1 MPRSPAA
8 VPPRTRGS
16 WLSVG
21 ARISSGA
28 RVARHLRAAPF
39 LLAALAS
46 REGSIDQR
54 LVRMRDAWSAAV
66 QTADRAPARQRLKDI
81 AWSNAEPFEI
91 RAGAV
96 ELLASD
102 PDPTGV
108 DDTRELVKLV
118 LPREQSRGMVALLSR
133 LCVDKAWTDATP
145 ALIRSYSRIVS
156 AVEEGDRAERWAL
169 SELNP
174 GVPLFDLAFGVFLD
188 PRTDPGP
195 AGANFDQRTRADAW
209 TVIARLDPSGSERR
223 RLLATVSSTT
233 SNADVTL
240 MRACAA
246 ELAALPNTP
255 AEVDWV
261 RSLYSPQSAENR
273 AWRAEVSPA
282 VAALTDAQRDRLAI
296 RHLEPIRWTA
306 ANQPVWLTRSRE
318 DILSDMASR
327 LSGRP
332 NFQRRVERDNR
343 GDLLPETLDHHRAA
357 LSWGDALSLLVL
369 DTAIVDPAFLEPLWL
384 HLDQDRA
391 DRTTEY
397 GGLIQ
402 HVPRVGGVRPL
413 LFVPRSAAREGDMAF
428 PESEDM
434 IRQGDRSLA
443 AFHFHASQT
452 EMVDHAGPS
461 EGDLRYAWGTRRNC
475 LVFTSLRARRLTV
488 DYYTPD
494 GVVIDLGELPR

>member
-1 MPRSPAA
+1 
-8 VPPRTRGS
+8 
-16 WLSVG
+16 
-21 ARISSGA
+21 
-28 RVARHLRAAPF
+28 
-39 LLAALAS
+39 
-46 REGSIDQR
+46 
-54 LVRMRDAWSAAV
+54 MRDAWTAAV
-66 QTADRAPARQRLKDI
+66 QSADRAPARQRLKDI

-91 RAGAV
+91 RSGAV

-102 PDPTGV
+102 PNPAGV
-108 DDTRELVKLV
+108 DDTRELVKLL
-118 LPREQSRGMVALLSR
+118 LPREQSRGMVAMLSR
-133 LCVDKAWTDATP
+133 LCVEKQWQDATP
-145 ALIRSYSRIVS
+145 ALIRSYSRVIS
-156 AVEEGDRAERWAL
+156 AVDEDDRAERWAL
-169 SELNP
+169 AQLNP
-174 GVPLFDLAFGVFLD
+174 GVPLLDLAFGVFLD

-223 RLLATVSSTT
+223 RLLATAPATT
-233 SNADVTL
+233 ANADVTL
-240 MRACAA
+240 IRTCAA

-261 RSLYSPQSAENR
+261 RSLYAPQSAENR
-273 AWRAEVSPA
+273 AWRSEVIPA
-282 VAALTDAQRDRLAI
+282 VAGLNEPQRDRLAV
-296 RHLEPIRWTA
+296 RHLEPLRWAA
-306 ANQPVWLTRSRE
+306 ANQPAWLGRSR
-318 DILSDMASR
+318 DDLLTDLASR

-332 NFQRRVERDNR
+332 NFQRRVERDTR
-343 GDLLPETLDHHRAA
+343 GELLPESLDHHRAA
-357 LSWGDALSLLVL
+357 LSWGDALTLLVL
-369 DTAIVDPAFLEPLWL
+369 DTALADPAFLEPLWL

-402 HVPRVGGVRPL
+402 HVARAGGVRPL

-475 LVFTSLRARRLTV
+475 IVFTSLRERRVAV